1 MGNQFEFTPGQI
13 PGSVD
18 IISPVDTSLGTAN
31 RQIARGAGLVMAA
44 FAINNIVGLARQ
56 VIVLNAFGT
65 SGEMD
70 AFIAANRVS
79 ETLFTLVAGGALASA
94 FIPTF
99 TSLLV
104 KDDQRGAW
112 KLASAIANL
121 ILLILTLAALLAAIL
136 APLIVR
142 YILAPGFASN
152 PAQEAL
158 AVDLMRL
165 MLPSAILFGLS
176 GLVIGILNSKQ
187 IFFLPALAPTMYQ
200 LGMIFGVLVL
210 SNRMGI
216 FGLAWGVLLGSALYL
231 LIQIPSVVRLGGQ
244 YFPILGLTLP
254 AVREVGRLMV
264 PRLLGIAFVQLNFWV
279 NIWLASRLSPGSVTG
294 LLVAFTLMLMP
305 QALIAQSIAIAALPT
320 LSAQFA
326 QNKLSEMRSSLA
338 SSLRS
343 VMLLSLPAALGL
355 ILFRQPLIELLYQ
368 RGEFTALSTQLVAW
382 ALLWYAVGLVG
393 HSIVEIMV
401 RAFYAMRDT
410 KTPVLIGVMAMSLN
424 VVFSVLFSAL
434 FSRLGWMPHGGL
446 ALANSLATMLEMV
459 ALIYVMRNRLHG
471 LEGRRLMIGF
481 GQAALATGIMS
492 LVLAAWINQTLEQSV
507 WLVILGG
514 VALGAGVYG
523 VMVLVMGVNE
533 ARGMLNM
540 IRHFVRG
547 KVS

>member
-1 MGNQFEFTPGQI
+1 
-13 PGSVD
+13 
-18 IISPVDTSLGTAN
+18 
-31 RQIARGAGLVMAA
+31 MAA
-44 FAINNIVGLARQ
+44 FVLNNIVGLARQ

-79 ETLFTLVAGGALASA
+79 ETLFILVAGGALASA

-121 ILLILTLAALLAAIL
+121 ILLVLIFAAILAAIL

-142 YILAPGFASN
+142 YILAPGFADN

-165 MLPSAILFGLS
+165 MLPSVVLFGLS
-176 GLVIGILNSKQ
+176 GLAIGILNSKQ
-187 IFFLPALAPTMYQ
+187 IFFLPALAPAMYQ

-210 SNRMGI
+210 SQKMGI

-231 LIQIPSVVRLGGQ
+231 LIQLPALLRLGGQ
-244 YFPILGLTLP
+244 YFPILGLKLP

-264 PRLLGIAFVQLNFWV
+264 PRLLGLAFVQLNFWV
-279 NIWLASRLSPGSVTG
+279 NIRLASRISEGSATS
-294 LLVAFTLMLMP
+294 LMVAFTLMLMP
-305 QALIAQSIAIAALPT
+305 QAIIAQAIAIAALPT
-320 LSAQFA
+320 FSAQYA
-326 QNKLSEMRSSLA
+326 QNRLDDMRSSLA

-343 VMLLSLPAALGL
+343 VLLLSLPATLGL
-355 ILFRQPLIELLYQ
+355 IILRQPLIALLYQ

-393 HSIVEIMV
+393 HSVVEIMV
-401 RAFYAMRDT
+401 RAFYAMHDT
-410 KTPVLIGVMAMSLN
+410 KTPVLIGILAMSLN
-424 VVFSVLFSAL
+424 VVFSLLFIVV
-434 FSRLGWMPHGGL
+434 FSRLELMPHGGL
-446 ALANSLATMLEMV
+446 ALANSLATMLEMI
-459 ALIYVMRNRLHG
+459 ALLYFMRGRLKG
-471 LEGRRLMIGF
+471 LEGRKVLVGF
-481 GQAALATGIMS
+481 GQAAMATFVMA
-492 LVLAAWINQTLEQSV
+492 LVLVGWMNQMLDQPL
-507 WLVILGG
+507 WLVVIGG

-523 VMVLVMGVNE
+523 VMVLVMGVKE
-533 ARGMLNM
+533 ARGMLSTVG
-540 IRHFVRG
+540 RYVRG
-547 KVS
+547 KAV

>member
-1 MGNQFEFTPGQI
+1 
-13 PGSVD
+13 
-18 IISPVDTSLGTAN
+18 
-31 RQIARGAGLVMAA
+31 MAA
-44 FAINNIVGLARQ
+44 FFLNNIVGLARQ

-104 KDDQRGAW
+104 KDDQQGAW

-121 ILLILTLAALLAAIL
+121 ILLILTLVSILAAIL

-165 MLPSAILFGLS
+165 MLPSAVLFGLS
-176 GLVIGILNSKQ
+176 GLAIGILNSKQ

-210 SNRMGI
+210 SQRLGI

-231 LIQIPSVVRLGGQ
+231 LIQLPALVRLGGE
-244 YFPILGLTLP
+244 YFPILGLKLP

-264 PRLLGIAFVQLNFWV
+264 PRLLGLAFVQLNFWV
-279 NIWLASRLSPGSVTG
+279 NIWLASRLSQGSVTG
-294 LLVAFTLMLMP
+294 VVVAFTLMLMP

-320 LSAQFA
+320 FSTQYA
-326 QNKLSEMRSSLA
+326 QNKLDDMRSSLA
-338 SSLRS
+338 STLRS

-355 ILFRQPLIELLYQ
+355 IILRQPLIELLYQ

-393 HSIVEIMV
+393 HSVVEIMV
-401 RAFYAMRDT
+401 RAFYAMHDT
-410 KTPVLIGVMAMSLN
+410 KTPVLIGVLAMSLN
-424 VVFSVLFSAL
+424 VVFSVLFL
-434 FSRLGWMPHGGL
+434 RIFSRLEWMPHGGL
-446 ALANSLATMLEMV
+446 ALANSLATTLEMI
-459 ALIYVMRNRLHG
+459 ALLYVMRGRLKG
-471 LEGRRLMIGF
+471 LEGRRVIVGF
-481 GQAALATGIMS
+481 GQAAIATFIMA
-492 LVLAAWINQTLEQSV
+492 LVLVAWMNQALTRPI
-507 WLVILGG
+507 WLVVIGG

-523 VMVLVMGVNE
+523 VVVLAMGVKE
-533 ARGMLNM
+533 ARGMLSTVGQ
-540 IRHFVRG
+540 FVRG
-547 KVS
+547 KVT